1 MGPVE
6 MLLGG
11 PTTWDSNS
19 RATLSG
25 IIPFLVQHRAVQESK
40 LACCGRT
47 PATSQATC
55 LTSPGLSVFLEGDL
69 HDPEFHGLLGHDPGH
84 VLDHLVL
91 LPHLHRVR
99 GRQQVQLVP
108 PSLQGAG
115 GDVHVLADVGGR
127 PASVLLLDGPDPGL
141 LGVVLVCHVGGVL
154 GYFGVVVN
162 TPRKLHSAGPTNRDY
177 PT

>member
-1 MGPVE
+1 M
-6 MLLGG
+6 
-11 PTTWDSNS
+11 
-19 RATLSG
+19 
-25 IIPFLVQHRAVQESK
+25 
-40 LACCGRT
+40 
-47 PATSQATC
+47 
-55 LTSPGLSVFLEGDL
+55 EGDL
-69 HDPEFHGLLGHDPGH
+69 HDAHPDGLVGHDPRH
-84 VLDHLVL
+84 VLDQLLL

-115 GDVHVLADVGGR
+115 GDVHVLADLGGR

-162 TPRKLHSAGPTNRDY
+162 TPRKLHSSGPTNRDY
-177 PT
+177 PMIIVQEIR